1 MVRLVIPNI
10 EVRQV
15 YQRTAY
21 VLELKASNTFRETS
35 EDARKAVTQI
45 EEKHYTAELQAMG
58 YEQIECYG
66 IAFYRKNCKVAGA
79 DK

>member
-1 MVRLVIPNI
+1 M
-10 EVRQV
+10 
-15 YQRTAY
+15 
-21 VLELKASNTFRETS
+21 ELKDSNTFRETS

-66 IAFYRKNCKVAGA
+66 IAFYCKIVKWWDLTDSPA
-79 DK
+79 D

>member
-1 MVRLVIPNI
+1 M
-10 EVRQV
+10 
-15 YQRTAY
+15 
-21 VLELKASNTFRETS
+21 ELKDSNTFRETS

-66 IAFYRKNCKVAGA
+66 IVFYCKNCKVVGSYR
-79 DK
+79 